1 MLAWVRVV
9 RISAT
14 MYEHVQGGPSN
25 LHDTTHAS
33 PSSLA
38 AAALHEADMLTL
50 TPLRGGAQ
58 WLRVGGISCAHA
70 VAYTESHAQT
80 RHHVAVLA
88 WLCFVRPG

>member
-1 MLAWVRVV
+1 MTPPTQRTNANFARVY
-9 RISAT
+9 RIRDP
-14 MYEHVQGGPSN
+14 H
-25 LHDTTHAS
+25 HAS

-38 AAALHEADMLTL
+38 APALHEADWKSDPECS
-50 TPLRGGAQ
+50 PLRLSGGAQ
-58 WLRVGGISCAHA
+58 WLRVGGISCACA

>member
-1 MLAWVRVV
+1 MRLSGVANVMLAWVRVV

-50 TPLRGGAQ
+50 TPLRGGHS
-58 WLRVGGISCAHA
+58 GC
-70 VAYTESHAQT
+70 E
-80 RHHVAVLA
+80 
-88 WLCFVRPG
+88 